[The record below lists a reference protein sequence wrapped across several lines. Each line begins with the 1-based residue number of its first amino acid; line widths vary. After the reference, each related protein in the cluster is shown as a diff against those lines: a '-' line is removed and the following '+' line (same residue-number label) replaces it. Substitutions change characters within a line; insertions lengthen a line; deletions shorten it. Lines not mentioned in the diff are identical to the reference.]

1 MEMDSDDG
9 GKKGA
14 PAWIVTFADL
24 MSLLLTF
31 FVLLLSFSNMEIV
44 KFRTMAG
51 SVRNALGLKSEFA
64 LSDIPTGSKLL
75 PHEDPKEGQ
84 GQAVEEIV
92 RDLRQILKENGMEKN
107 GSAKITKQGVILQL
121 KGDLLFE
128 SGQATIKPKALPILE
143 GLARYISNTS
153 RNVDVLGHT
162 DNRPIS
168 TAVFPTNWEL
178 SAARAGRAVRYL
190 AEKGVPAQRLRAIG
204 HADTVGVASNATQV
218 GRAANR
224 RVEFVFVTRLR
235 EDDGEAEPA
244 AGGSNSSSQGAPRE

>member
-1 MEMDSDDG
+1 MKMESDAG

-51 SVRNALGLKSEFA
+51 SVRNALGLKSEFE

-75 PHEDPKEGQ
+75 PHQDPKEGE

-92 RDLRQILKENGMEKN
+92 RDLSQIIEENGMGKN
-107 GSAKITKQGVILQL
+107 GSARITKHGVILQL

-128 SGQATIKPKALPILE
+128 SGQAAIKPKALPILE
-143 GLARYISNTS
+143 GLARYISKTS
-153 RNVDVLGHT
+153 RDVDVLGHT
-162 DNRPIS
+162 DNRPIG
-168 TAVFPTNWEL
+168 TAVFPSNWEL

-204 HADTVGVASNATQV
+204 QADAVPVATNATQA
-218 GRAANR
+218 GRGANR
-224 RVEFVFVTRLR
+224 RVEFVFVTRHHQ
-235 EDDGEAEPA
+235 DDGEAKSPV
-244 AGGSNSSSQGAPRE
+244 GGSNSLSQGASGE

>member
-9 GKKGA
+9 GSKGA

-31 FVLLLSFSNMEIV
+31 FVLLLSFSNTEIV

-51 SVRNALGLKSEFA
+51 SVRNALGLKSEFD

-75 PHEDPKEGQ
+75 PYQDPKEGH

-92 RDLRQILKENGMEKN
+92 RHLSQIIEENGMEKN
-107 GSAKITKQGVILQL
+107 GSAKITKHGVILQR

-143 GLARYISNTS
+143 GLARYISKTS
-153 RNVDVLGHT
+153 RDVDVLGHT
-162 DNRPIS
+162 DNRPIG
-168 TAVFPTNWEL
+168 TAVFPSNWEL

-190 AEKGVPAQRLRAIG
+190 AEQGVPAQRLRAIG
-204 HADTVGVASNATQV
+204 QADSVPVASNATQV

-244 AGGSNSSSQGAPRE
+244 AVGSNSSSQGDPRE